1 MEALKIMIS
10 GVLTSGKGT
19 QCELIAAN
27 FALNR
32 PLHLSPP
39 PFNTTTL
46 IKPMNKE
53 EEEAPLE
60 DSRICRNRLARE
72 RHAARSEKQC
82 AADAH
87 RRATHRAARSGAQI
101 AADASRRAT
110 QRAVCSNAQIAA
122 NASWRSDAQ
131 ITTDANRRAVK
142 RTVHNDVQ
150 NVMHASW
157 RVVQRTACNDAPI
170 AVENVGRVNTWTL
183 LHSNMQQEMHNMDPQ
198 AH

>member
-46 IKPMNKE
+46 IKPMNEE

-60 DSRICRNRLARE
+60 DPRICRNRLARE

-82 AADAH
+82 AADAN

-101 AADASRRAT
+101 DADASQRAT
-110 QRAVCSNAQIAA
+110 QRAMRSDAQIAA
-122 NASWRSDAQ
+122 NVSWRSDAQ
-131 ITTDANRRAVK
+131 ISADANRWAVK
-142 RTVHNDVQ
+142 RTVHND
-150 NVMHASW
+150 A
-157 RVVQRTACNDAPI
+157 
-170 AVENVGRVNTWTL
+170 
-183 LHSNMQQEMHNMDPQ
+183 
-198 AH
+198 